1 MKKINGIIMQYF
13 EWYMDCHQN
22 LWNQVKEN
30 AEELS
35 KIGITALWLPPAYKG
50 MGGKDEVGY
59 AVYDVYDLGEFDQ
72 KGTIKTKYG
81 SKDEYLDAIIA
92 LKQAGIESYADIV
105 LNHKMGADAIQ
116 TIPATKVDWTNHNQ
130 ENYQKETVK
139 VATKFTFPGRK
150 HKYSDFEWNWTDFD
164 GIDYNNQ
171 TGENAIFKFVNK
183 KWGEEVDD
191 EYGNYD
197 YLMGADLD
205 FSNPRVVKECIDWG
219 KWYLDFT
226 KVDGFRLDAV
236 KHIDANFYRDWI
248 KELRDETKKELFAVG
263 EYWSTDVN
271 KLHKYITETNGNI
284 SLFDVPLHYNFYNAS
299 RDSNYD
305 MSKILEH
312 TLVKENPCK
321 AVTFVD
327 NHDTQPGQALQSF
340 VENWFKPIAYSII
353 LLRNDGYPCVF
364 YGDYYGIPHDNIA
377 PMKDLKTLI
386 QIRKEKSYGMQH
398 DYFDNN
404 NYIGWT
410 QEGDDKHIKSG
421 IAVVISTAGDG
432 YKRMHVGN
440 QNAGEI
446 YIDALDNCQEEITI
460 EEDGC
465 ANFNVK
471 EKSLSIWVKKW
482 KTYWKKYKK

>member
-59 AVYDVYDLGEFDQ
+59 AVYDVYDSGEFDQ

-164 GIDYNNQ
+164 GIDYDNQ

-205 FSNPRVVKECIDWG
+205 FSNPRVVKECTDWG
-219 KWYLDFT
+219 KWYLNFT

-248 KELRDETKKELFAVG
+248 KELRNETKKELFAVG

-299 RDSNYD
+299 RDENYD

-364 YGDYYGIPHDNIA
+364 YGDYYGISHDDIK
-377 PMKDLKTLI
+377 PMNDLKTLI

-398 DYFDNN
+398 DYLDNN

-410 QEGDDKHIKSG
+410 QEGDEEHIKSG

-432 YKRMHVGN
+432 YKRMYVGN
-440 QNAGEI
+440 QNVGEI
-446 YIDALDNCQEEITI
+446 YIDALGNCQEEITI

-471 EKSLSIWVKKW
+471 EKSVSIWVKK
-482 KTYWKKYKK
+482 

>member
-1 MKKINGIIMQYF
+1 MKKINGIIMQYL

-59 AVYDVYDLGEFDQ
+59 SVYDVYDLGEFDQ

-81 SKDEYLDAIIA
+81 SKDEYLNAIIA

-205 FSNPRVVKECIDWG
+205 FSNQRVVKECTDWG

-299 RDSNYD
+299 RDENYD

-364 YGDYYGIPHDNIA
+364 YGDYYGISHDDIK
-377 PMKDLKTLI
+377 PMNDLKTLI

-398 DYFDNN
+398 DYLDNN

-410 QEGDDKHIKSG
+410 QEGDEEHIKSG

-432 YKRMHVGN
+432 YKRMYVGN
-440 QNAGEI
+440 QNVGEI
-446 YIDALDNCQEEITI
+446 YIDALGNCQEEITI

-471 EKSLSIWVKKW
+471 EKSVSIWVKK
-482 KTYWKKYKK
+482 

>member
-1 MKKINGIIMQYF
+1 
-13 EWYMDCHQN
+13 
-22 LWNQVKEN
+22 
-30 AEELS
+30 
-35 KIGITALWLPPAYKG
+35 
-50 MGGKDEVGY
+50 
-59 AVYDVYDLGEFDQ
+59 
-72 KGTIKTKYG
+72 
-81 SKDEYLDAIIA
+81 
-92 LKQAGIESYADIV
+92 
-105 LNHKMGADAIQ
+105 
-116 TIPATKVDWTNHNQ
+116 
-130 ENYQKETVK
+130 
-139 VATKFTFPGRK
+139 
-150 HKYSDFEWNWTDFD
+150 
-164 GIDYNNQ
+164 
-171 TGENAIFKFVNK
+171 
-183 KWGEEVDD
+183 
-191 EYGNYD
+191 
-197 YLMGADLD
+197 MGADLD
-205 FSNPRVVKECIDWG
+205 FSNPRVVKECTDWG
-219 KWYLDFT
+219 KWYLNFT

-248 KELRDETKKELFAVG
+248 KELRNETKKELFAVG

-299 RDSNYD
+299 RDENYD

-364 YGDYYGIPHDNIA
+364 YGDYYGISHDDIK
-377 PMKDLKTLI
+377 PMNDLKTLI

-398 DYFDNN
+398 DYLDNN

-410 QEGDDKHIKSG
+410 QEGDEEHIKSG

-432 YKRMHVGN
+432 YKRMYVGN
-440 QNAGEI
+440 QNVGEI
-446 YIDALDNCQEEITI
+446 YIDALGNCQEEITI

-471 EKSLSIWVKKW
+471 EKSVSIWVKK
-482 KTYWKKYKK
+482 

>member
-164 GIDYNNQ
+164 GIDYDNQ

-205 FSNPRVVKECIDWG
+205 FSNPRVVKECTDWG
-219 KWYLDFT
+219 KWYLNFT
-226 KVDGFRLDAV
+226 KIDGFRLDAV

-248 KELRDETKKELFAVG
+248 KELRNETKKELFAVG

-364 YGDYYGIPHDNIA
+364 YGDYYGIPHDNIE
-377 PMKDLKTLI
+377 PMNDLKRLI

-410 QEGDDKHIKSG
+410 QEGDDEHIKSG

-432 YKRMHVGN
+432 YKRMYVGN
-440 QNAGEI
+440 QNVVEV
-446 YIDALDNCQEEITI
+446 YIDALDNCQEEIII

-471 EKSLSIWVKKW
+471 GKSVSIWVKK
-482 KTYWKKYKK
+482 